1 MKRTFIIALKTTG
14 AILGAIVAITIIM
27 HLTGIM
33 AQAPFI
39 GNLWW
44 AKGAAI
50 AGLVLWETGT
60 IVTKMDQQKLSQ
72 RNGIIAIALMSL
84 SALTATAFFITGVGK
99 WIFYLSFALF
109 IVGTTISEGSKDNH
123 PVTQ

>member
-33 AQAPFI
+33 AQASCI
-39 GNLWW
+39 YNLWW
-44 AKGAAI
+44 AKCAAI
-50 AGLVLWETGT
+50 IGLALWETGT

-109 IVGTTISEGSKDNH
+109 IVGTTISEGSKDNP